1 MALNRA
7 SVQQSKSLE
16 EFYGE
21 LKSSTD
27 SFSAAIGGG
36 MLELLPLLKD
46 ACSGRDVWALT
57 SLMRLWLLP
66 ADDLSAP
73 WLVSV
78 MAMPGVGFQ
87 VMYRMSDTESPWPDA
102 LVQGTAVDEAD
113 ACRMVRIAMERCRG
127 WTSL

>member
-7 SVQQSKSLE
+7 SAQQSKSLE

-21 LKSSTD
+21 LRSSTD
-27 SFSAAIGGG
+27 SISASIGGG

-46 ACSGRDVWALT
+46 ICSDRDAWALT

-66 ADDLSAP
+66 ADDPSAP

-78 MAMPGVGFQ
+78 MAMPGIGFQ
-87 VMYRMSDTESPWPDA
+87 VTYRMSAAESPWPDA
-102 LVQGTAVDEAD
+102 LVQGVAVDEAD

-127 WTSL
+127 WTSR

>member
-27 SFSAAIGGG
+27 STTASIGDG
-36 MLELLPLLKD
+36 MLELLPLLRD
-46 ACSGRDVWALT
+46 ACSDRDAWALT
-57 SLMRLWLLP
+57 SLMRLWLLA
-66 ADDLSAP
+66 ADDPSAP

-78 MAMPGVGFQ
+78 MAVPGNGFQ
-87 VMYRMSDTESPWPDA
+87 VTYRMSAAESPWPDA
-102 LVQGTAVDEAD
+102 LVQGMAIDEAD

-127 WTSL
+127 WSSL